1 MKYVYIRFSNC
12 TPESQ
17 FILINQQN
25 AEFVTSVNFRWE
37 KCECI
42 AKCVFVYA
50 LRFKHKFQIVL
61 TFHAFSVIFSNVF
74 YRFSVSNLFAA
85 VVMLYINEID
95 SPALQIDTV
104 LFRLLLFMSF
114 VYSEKSEKFCFTWE
128 WKRVY
133 LEYQHE
139 QKYEHKCIARL
150 IHQSKK

>member
-17 FILINQQN
+17 FIVINQQN

-37 KCECI
+37 KCEWI

-50 LRFKHKFQIVL
+50 LRFKHKFQIML

-85 VVMLYINEID
+85 VVMLYTNEID

-104 LFRLLLFMSF
+104 LFRLLLFMTSF
-114 VYSEKSEKFCFTWE
+114 WVLCIRKNPRNSVLHGNEGAFTWNINMN
-128 WKRVY
+128 KNTN
-133 LEYQHE
+133 
-139 QKYEHKCIARL
+139 INAR
-150 IHQSKK
+150 QWS